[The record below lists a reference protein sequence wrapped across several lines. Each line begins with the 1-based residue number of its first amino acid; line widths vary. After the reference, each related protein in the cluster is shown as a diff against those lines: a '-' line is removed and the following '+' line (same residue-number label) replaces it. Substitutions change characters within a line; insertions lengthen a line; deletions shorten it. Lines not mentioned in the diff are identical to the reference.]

1 MKRHISPHTIRHS
14 TAMHMLQAGVDLTV
28 IALWLGHESTATT
41 HMYVEADLAMKELAL
56 NAVRAPR
63 IKLKRFRPTEGIL
76 AFLESL

>member
-1 MKRHISPHTIRHS
+1 
-14 TAMHMLQAGVDLTV
+14 MHMLQAGVDLTV

-63 IKLKRFRPTEGIL
+63 IKSKRFRPTEGIL